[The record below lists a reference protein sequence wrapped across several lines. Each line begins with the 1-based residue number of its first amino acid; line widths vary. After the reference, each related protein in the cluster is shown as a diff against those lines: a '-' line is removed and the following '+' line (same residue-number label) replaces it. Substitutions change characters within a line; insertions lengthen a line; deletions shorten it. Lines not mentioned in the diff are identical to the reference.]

1 MGLKKFIL
9 LIVFFFAI
17 AASNAQYKF
26 SGYVDA
32 EFSKGTV
39 YLSVVD
45 DYRKISGVF
54 PEQILNKTIP
64 DSTGYFSFSGDNL
77 ALENK
82 IYRIHV
88 DTCSESD
95 QNTTHFTGHCPNSKE
110 VIFIANNNDT
120 LTLPFSFD
128 EEMFC
133 RVVSKNEKANAF
145 LKIDSLKHDM
155 RFAFGTYRSEA
166 NRKINSKKWFSI
178 LQQYGEQL
186 QEPLAELYSYTFLSD
201 RTQPLHAYYLEDL
214 KNNSYYE
221 DLLQRLIEK
230 YPNSNY
236 TQQYSAELASDKYL
250 VAAIKPSGFPW
261 WVYAL
266 AVISILSILGNFF
279 FYKKLK
285 KANELLPSIEESL
298 SKQEK
303 KVLELILE
311 DKSNKEIASVMFV
324 SLSTVKSHINNLYKK
339 LNVTSREDVKN
350 LYSN

>member
-1 MGLKKFIL
+1 MSIKKIIPFF
-9 LIVFFFAI
+9 FFFAI
-17 AASNAQYKF
+17 TVCEAQYQF

-32 EFSKGTV
+32 ASTKGLV

-45 DYRKISGVF
+45 DYRKISGVY
-54 PEQILNKTIP
+54 PEQILNKTTP
-64 DSTGYFSFSGDNL
+64 DVTGFFSFSGDNL
-77 ALENK
+77 PLENR

-88 DTCSESD
+88 DLCSEND
-95 QNTTHFTGHCPNSKE
+95 QNTTHFTGHCANSKE
-110 VIFIANNNDT
+110 IVFIANNNNT
-120 LTLPFSFD
+120 LSLPFSFD

-133 RVVSKNEKANAF
+133 RVVSKNEKATAF

-166 NRKINSKKWFSI
+166 NRRINSKKWFGI

-186 QEPLAELYSYTFLSD
+186 QEPLAELYSYAFFSD
-201 RTQPLHAYYLEDL
+201 RTQPLHSYYLEDL
-214 KNNSYYE
+214 KTNTYYD

-236 TQQYSAELASDKYL
+236 TEQYRAELTSDKYL
-250 VAAIKPSGFPW
+250 VAAIKPDGFPW
-261 WVYAL
+261 WFFL
-266 AVISILSILGNFF
+266 LGVIAGISILGNLF
-279 FYKKLK
+279 FYRKLQ
-285 KANELLPSIEESL
+285 KANTFVALKESL
-298 SKQEK
+298 SNQEK

-311 DKSNKEIASVMFV
+311 NKSNKEIASLMFV

-339 LNVTSREDVKN
+339 LNVNSREEVKN

>member
-1 MGLKKFIL
+1 MNFKKIIPLALFL
-9 LIVFFFAI
+9 FVAT
-17 AASNAQYKF
+17 ASKAQYKF

-32 EFSKGTV
+32 ASSDGAI
-39 YLSVVD
+39 YLSAVD
-45 DYRKISGVF
+45 DYRKLSGVF
-54 PEQILNKTIP
+54 PEQILNKTHS

-77 ALENK
+77 PLENK

-88 DTCSESD
+88 DTCSEND
-95 QNTTHFTGHCPNSKE
+95 QNTTHFLGHCPNSKE

-155 RFAFGTYRSEA
+155 SFAFGTYRSEA
-166 NRKINSKKWFSI
+166 NRRINSKKWFSI
-178 LQQYGEQL
+178 LQQYGEKM
-186 QEPLAELYSYTFLSD
+186 QEPLAELYSYAFFSD

-214 KNNSYYE
+214 KTNPYY
-221 DLLQRLIEK
+221 DNLLNRLTEK
-230 YPNSNY
+230 YPKSNY
-236 TQQYSAELASDKYL
+236 TEQYREELASDKYL
-250 VAAIKPSGFPW
+250 VATIKPDGFSW
-261 WVYAL
+261 WMYVL
-266 AVISILSILGNFF
+266 AAIAALSIIGNFI
-279 FYKKLK
+279 FYGKLK
-285 KANELLPSIEESL
+285 KMKGSYTLTKESL

-311 DKSNKEIASVMFV
+311 NKSNKEIASDMFV

-339 LNVTSREDVKN
+339 LNVSSREDVKN
-350 LYSN
+350 LYSS